1 MFINFNKLNVAMRSI
16 MKKIIFILI
25 FLTTILSGNNIHFVE
40 IDGVINP
47 ASAKFII
54 SSIEKAEDEMAECL
68 IIQLDTPGGLMTSMH
83 DIIKAE
89 LNSKVPIIVYVAP
102 SGARAAS
109 AGVFITMASHI
120 AVMAKSTNIGAAHP
134 VNVGGGIFGKKSESD
149 SANVKME
156 KVINDA
162 VAYIQSIAKD
172 KNRNIEWAKESV
184 IKSVSI
190 PAGEAVKLNVV
201 NFIAPTLESLLD
213 SLDNKEI
220 KLIDKK
226 TTLQMKNKKII
237 RKEMNWKYRLL
248 DILSNPNIAYIF
260 LILGF
265 YGLFFELSHPG
276 VILPGVLGTLFLLLA
291 FFSFQILPVNYAG
304 IALIILGIIL
314 FILEINIVS
323 FGMLT
328 IGGIISMIIGSV
340 MLIDSFNPL
349 IRISWSIIIPV
360 VLFSTAFFLLLF
372 KLAFKAYKNKQ
383 ITGIDGLIGIEGDAD
398 TEINSEGGAVYVN
411 GEIWRA
417 YSDEKIQ
424 KSSRIKVIELK
435 NMKLKVE
442 KI

>member
-1 MFINFNKLNVAMRSI
+1 
-16 MKKIIFILI
+16 MKKIILMII
-25 FLTTILSGNNIHFVE
+25 FLTTVLLGNNIHFIE
-40 IDGVINP
+40 INGTINP

-54 SSIEKAEDEMAECL
+54 SSIEKAEEETAECL
-68 IIQLDTPGGLMTSMH
+68 IIQLDTPGGLMISMH
-83 DIIKAE
+83 NIIKAE
-89 LNSKVPIIVYVAP
+89 LNSKIPIIVYVAP

-120 AVMAKSTNIGAAHP
+120 AAMAKSTNIGAAHP
-134 VNVGGGIFGKKSESD
+134 VNIGGDFFGKKLKSD
-149 SANVKME
+149 SVNVQMG
-156 KVINDA
+156 KVVNDA

-172 KNRNIEWAKESV
+172 KNRNIEWARDAV

-190 PAGEAVKLNVV
+190 PANEAVKLNVV
-201 NFIAPTLESLLD
+201 DFIAPNLESLLD
-213 SLDNKEI
+213 SLNNKEI
-220 KLIDKK
+220 ELI
-226 TTLQMKNKKII
+226 NKKII
-237 RKEMNWKYRLL
+237 LHTKNKNIIYKKMNWKYRLL
-248 DILSNPNIAYIF
+248 DVLSNPNIAYIL

-314 FILEINIVS
+314 FILEIKIVS

-328 IGGIISMIIGSV
+328 IGGIISMIIGSA

-360 VLFSTAFFLLLF
+360 VLFSAVFFSLLF
-372 KLAFKAYKNKQ
+372 KLALNAYKNKQ
-383 ITGIDGLIGIEGDAD
+383 ITGIDGLIGMKGESD
-398 TEINSEGGAVYVN
+398 TKINSKSGTVFVN

-417 YSDEKIQ
+417 YSDEVIP
-424 KSSRIKVIELK
+424 KSSTIEVIKLK
-435 NMKLKVE
+435 NMKLKVK

>member
-1 MFINFNKLNVAMRSI
+1 
-16 MKKIIFILI
+16 MKKIILILI
-25 FLTTILSGNNIHFVE
+25 FSITILLGNNIHLIEV
-40 IDGVINP
+40 DGIINP
-47 ASAKFII
+47 ASSKFII

-68 IIQLDTPGGLMTSMH
+68 IIQLDTPGGLMTSMR

-89 LNSKVPIIVYVAP
+89 LNSKIPIIVYVAP
-102 SGARAAS
+102 SGSRAAS
-109 AGVFITMASHI
+109 AGVFITMASHV
-120 AVMAKSTNIGAAHP
+120 AAMAKSTNIGAAHP
-134 VNVGGGIFGKKSESD
+134 VNIGGGIFGNKAKSD
-149 SANVKME
+149 SANVEMD

-172 KNRNIEWAKESV
+172 KNRNVEWARDAV
-184 IKSVSI
+184 TKSVSI
-190 PAGEAVKLNVV
+190 PADEAVKLNVV
-201 NFIAPTLESLLD
+201 DFIAPTLESLLD

-220 KLIDKK
+220 ILISKK
-226 TTLQMKNKKII
+226 TILQTKNKKII
-237 RKEMNWKYRLL
+237 YIKMNWKYRLL

-276 VILPGVLGTLFLLLA
+276 VILPGVLGALFLILA
-291 FFSFQILPVNYAG
+291 FFALQVLPVNYAG

-314 FILEINIVS
+314 FILEIKIVS

-349 IRISWSIIIPV
+349 MRISWSVIIPV
-360 VLFSTAFFLLLF
+360 VLFSAAFFLLLF

-383 ITGIDGLIGIEGDAD
+383 ITGIDGLVGMEGNAD
-398 TEINSEGGAVYVN
+398 TEINPEGGSVYVN

-417 YSDEKIQ
+417 YSDEKIS
-424 KSSRIKVIELK
+424 KSSRIQVMELK
-435 NMKLKVE
+435 NMKLKVKTIKGE
-442 KI
+442 KNG